1 MGKEQTEKE
10 RKSLI
15 RADDLG
21 ENGLT
26 QIPLS

>member
-1 MGKEQTEKE
+1 MGKEQTEE